1 MTNGKIN
8 TNHIYMAATNYWS
21 PLDDNDNEDNKE
33 NYEEI
38 NTTQSP
44 ATTIKKK
51 ANKWTRQIIRQRQHK
66 IIIDY
71 GATSHF
77 MSEDLNLPR
86 EGPSNKEVY
95 LPNNAK
101 LKTSQ
106 RTTLPK
112 Q

>member
-21 PLDDNDNEDNKE
+21 PLDDNDNEDDEENNK
-33 NYEEI
+33 EI

-44 ATTIKKK
+44 AKTIKKNV
-51 ANKWTRQIIRQRQHK
+51 NKWSRRITRQQHHN
-66 IIIDY
+66 IIIDS

-77 MSEDLNLPR
+77 MSEDLNLPK
-86 EGPSNKEVY
+86 EGPSNKVVY

-106 RTTLPK
+106 
-112 Q
+112 